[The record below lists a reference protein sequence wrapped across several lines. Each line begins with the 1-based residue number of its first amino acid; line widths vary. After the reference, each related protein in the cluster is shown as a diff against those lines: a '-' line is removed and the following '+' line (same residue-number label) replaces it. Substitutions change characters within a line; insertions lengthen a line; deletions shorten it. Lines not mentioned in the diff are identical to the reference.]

1 MPGPIPKRTE
11 ERRRRNKPDR
21 PVDRVAI
28 DGDIDDLFGD
38 GTPDPGLENRI
49 AADDEDLLEPAEKP
63 DADEDWHPLVVELYE
78 SLSKSGQKIF
88 YEPSDWAVARLL
100 CESMSRDLK
109 PQWINVGTAEAPE
122 MKQQELPL
130 KGANL
135 SAYLKG
141 FAVLGMTEGDR
152 RRMSIE
158 LTRKTHLQTGGLPEG
173 VTDINAAREG
183 MFG

>member
-1 MPGPIPKRTE
+1 MPGPPPKRSE

-21 PVDRVAI
+21 PIDRVAL

-38 GTPDPGLENRI
+38 GVPDDRVERRI
-49 AADDEDLLEPAEKP
+49 QADDPDLLEPAPKP
-63 DADEDWHPLVVELYE
+63 PADDEWHKYAQDLYD
-78 SLSKSGQKIF
+78 SLSRSGQKIF
-88 YEPSDWAVARLL
+88 YEASDWAVARLL
-100 CESMSRDLK
+100 CESISRDLK
-109 PQWINVGTAEAPE
+109 EQPIGTDADGRPIFG
-122 MKQQELPL
+122 MVPL

-141 FAVLGMTEGDR
+141 FAALGMTEGDR

-158 LTRKTHLQTGGLPEG
+158 LSRKPKLDPGELPEG
-173 VTDINAAREG
+173 VVSIDRGREE

>member
-1 MPGPIPKRTE
+1 MPGPIPKRSE

-38 GTPDPGLENRI
+38 GTPDPAVERRI
-49 AADDEDLLEPAEKP
+49 QADDPDLLEPAEKP
-63 DADEDWHPLVVELYE
+63 AFDEDWHPRVVELYD
-78 SLSKSGQKIF
+78 SLGKSGQKIF
-88 YEPSDWAVARLL
+88 YEASDWAVARIL

-109 PQWINVGTAEAPE
+109 PQWTNVGSAEEPDMRQIE
-122 MKQQELPL
+122 QPL

-141 FAVLGMTEGDR
+141 FAELGMTEGAR

-158 LTRKTHLQTGGLPEG
+158 LSRRPKLEGGQLPEG
-173 VTDINAAREG
+173 VTDINAAREA
-183 MFG
+183 MF